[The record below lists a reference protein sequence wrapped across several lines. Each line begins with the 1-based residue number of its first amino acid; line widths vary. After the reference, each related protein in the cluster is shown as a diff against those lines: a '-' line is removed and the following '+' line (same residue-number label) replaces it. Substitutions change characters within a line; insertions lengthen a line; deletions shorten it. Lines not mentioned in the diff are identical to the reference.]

1 MYHRVSPEDKLMEA
15 FKGSQ
20 LSSRTFGR
28 DKNTITLSFPLHNNT
43 SQLRYI
49 TSRYI
54 TLHYITLYCITSHQT
69 TFYSAGIKTP
79 SPFPSLYITL
89 NYNTPS
95 FCPFHDIISPS
106 IVLGRDN
113 NIVILSTT

>member
-1 MYHRVSPEDKLMEA
+1 MWSNVCVLNVRKCNVMYLKVSPEDKLMEA

-54 TLHYITLYCITSHQT
+54 TLHYIASHHIRLHFSWQ
-69 TFYSAGIKTP
+69 G
-79 SPFPSLYITL
+79 
-89 NYNTPS
+89 
-95 FCPFHDIISPS
+95 
-106 IVLGRDN
+106 
-113 NIVILSTT
+113 